1 MSAFHPRKMPLNT
14 SKNIQKPRPRKK
26 YLTEQL
32 TRAGAELEYLE
43 SVLQELAQAESEQ
56 DFNDIRA
63 ELTDGGYLR
72 AKGGKKQPFQRPSK
86 PREFRSSAGLPIFVG
101 RSNRQNDRLTT
112 RTAEKWDLWFHTQKI
127 HGSHVILST
136 GGGRPDAQSI
146 AEAASLAAY
155 FSQAQSST
163 KVPVDFT
170 QVKFVKKPAAA
181 KPGMVVYTNYQ
192 TVLADPNEELVK
204 HLLVK

>member
-1 MSAFHPRKMPLNT
+1 MRILVVEDERELCQTIVRSLRRLAYSVDPCYDGDAAIALLGSERYDLVLLDLNLPGADGMT
-14 SKNIQKPRPRKK
+14 VLRTLRQTDRKK
-26 YLTEQL
+26 QMKLPPSRPMRFT
-32 TRAGAELEYLE
+32 
-43 SVLQELAQAESEQ
+43 SS
-56 DFNDIRA
+56 
-63 ELTDGGYLR
+63 DGFL
-72 AKGGKKQPFQRPSK
+72 
-86 PREFRSSAGLPIFVG
+86 IFVG

-181 KPGMVVYTNYQ
+181 KPGMVIYTNYQ
-192 TVLADPNEELVK
+192 TILADPNEELVK

>member
-1 MSAFHPRKMPLNT
+1 M
-14 SKNIQKPRPRKK
+14 
-26 YLTEQL
+26 
-32 TRAGAELEYLE
+32 
-43 SVLQELAQAESEQ
+43 
-56 DFNDIRA
+56 
-63 ELTDGGYLR
+63 
-72 AKGGKKQPFQRPSK
+72 
-86 PREFRSSAGLPIFVG
+86 G
-101 RSNRQNDRLTT
+101 RNNAQNDKLTLH
-112 RTAEKWDLWFHTQKI
+112 TARGKDLWFHVQKI

-136 GGGRPDAQSI
+136 SGEQPDAQSI

>member
-1 MSAFHPRKMPLNT
+1 MQELSQAE
-14 SKNIQKPRPRKK
+14 
-26 YLTEQL
+26 TEQEFNEI
-32 TRAGAELEYLE
+32 RRE
-43 SVLQELAQAESEQ
+43 LQET
-56 DFNDIRA
+56 N
-63 ELTDGGYLR
+63 YL
-72 AKGGKKQPFQRPSK
+72 KKSSGKKEQKRAFAPRTFQTSG
-86 PREFRSSAGLPIFVG
+86 GLEVLVG
-101 RSNRQNDRLTT
+101 RSNVQNDQLTKKADK
-112 RTAEKWDLWFHTQKI
+112 RDYWFHTQKI

-155 FSQAQSST
+155 FSQAPSST

>member
-1 MSAFHPRKMPLNT
+1 MGCFRCSLLKFST
-14 SKNIQKPRPRKK
+14 SFA
-26 YLTEQL
+26 LD
-32 TRAGAELEYLE
+32 
-43 SVLQELAQAESEQ
+43 VLQQPLALLKSFSAE
-56 DFNDIRA
+56 
-63 ELTDGGYLR
+63 
-72 AKGGKKQPFQRPSK
+72 
-86 PREFRSSAGLPIFVG
+86 
-101 RSNRQNDRLTT
+101 
-112 RTAEKWDLWFHTQKI
+112 
-127 HGSHVILST
+127 
-136 GGGRPDAQSI
+136 DAQSI

>member
-1 MSAFHPRKMPLNT
+1 MSYCPPAAETRC
-14 SKNIQKPRPRKK
+14 
-26 YLTEQL
+26 TEH
-32 TRAGAELEYLE
+32 R
-43 SVLQELAQAESEQ
+43 
-56 DFNDIRA
+56 
-63 ELTDGGYLR
+63 
-72 AKGGKKQPFQRPSK
+72 
-86 PREFRSSAGLPIFVG
+86 
-101 RSNRQNDRLTT
+101 
-112 RTAEKWDLWFHTQKI
+112 
-127 HGSHVILST
+127 
-136 GGGRPDAQSI
+136 GGRLSGR
-146 AEAASLAAY
+146 L